1 MRTKEQNIELSNLL
15 FPDVKETPEDIFK
28 KYPKRNLKEDSLVV
42 RFAPSPT
49 GFVHLGNIYTSF
61 IDRKLASQTDGVC
74 ILRIEDTDKTR
85 EVEGGTEF
93 LINRLSE
100 FGIEFDE
107 SVHHGE
113 YGPYIQSQRTEIY
126 RVFAKDMVARGVAYP
141 CFASKEE
148 LDETRKKQEELNVRT
163 GYYGEYAKWR
173 DASFEDIQKE
183 LDQGNK
189 FVIRL
194 YSTGDYEKKF
204 EYDDSIKGKCTF
216 TENDMDIVLLKSDGY
231 PTYHF
236 AHPIDDTLMGINLV
250 IRTTEWFPSVPLH
263 LEIFDKLGFERIQYA
278 HPSPLMK
285 LDNGN
290 KRKLSKRKDPEA
302 DARYFLNHGYPVI
315 GILEYFLNIMN
326 SNFADW
332 RLSNPQLPYTD
343 FELKL
348 KKFNKVGALF
358 DMVKLEDTCKEYVSR
373 LTAQEVYDEILKW
386 AQKNDAEL
394 VKRME
399 ENREY
404 CIEILNIEREGNRIR
419 KDIVKW
425 EDVYGQFEIFFDDM
439 YEELEVDQLSE
450 NVIKEDVQK
459 ILDMFLDSYNDDDAT
474 VWFDK
479 IKKVGESLGYTSD
492 YKAFKEDPSKFKGKV
507 GDVAMV
513 LRIALTKKSKTPD
526 LYQVMHVLGREKVEE
541 RLRKFVI

>member
-1 MRTKEQNIELSNLL
+1 
-15 FPDVKETPEDIFK
+15 
-28 KYPKRNLKEDSLVV
+28 
-42 RFAPSPT
+42 
-49 GFVHLGNIYTSF
+49 
-61 IDRKLASQTDGVC
+61 
-74 ILRIEDTDKTR
+74 
-85 EVEGGTEF
+85 
-93 LINRLSE
+93 
-100 FGIEFDE
+100 
-107 SVHHGE
+107 
-113 YGPYIQSQRTEIY
+113 
-126 RVFAKDMVARGVAYP
+126 MVARGVAYP